1 MLATYDRRLGMKVQ
15 LFAPP
20 WGAPGMTAEGQ
31 EAVKILGDNVW
42 ADASTRFYAERD
54 AKLRMGKRASKG
66 MQATLNKLLVEKFE
80 GEGWY
85 ADSGYFIK
93 EDTWVRVTF
102 RHQMSLGSDIID
114 AQKVC
119 ARSGIKLAMILAAN
133 RETLDIVSPNDA
145 AALVSF
151 EKLEREILDL
161 DGVID
166 IPLVYG
172 KLTPLTH
179 ASRAVEN
186 QLLRD
191 RPRDKTVPQYY
202 AVDIE

>member
-1 MLATYDRRLGMKVQ
+1 MKVQ

-20 WGAPGMTAEGQ
+20 WGAPRMTDEGQ
-31 EAVKILGDNVW
+31 EAVNIMADNVW
-42 ADASTRFYAERD
+42 ADASVRFYAERD
-54 AKLRMGKRASKG
+54 AKVRMGKRAPKG
-66 MQATLNKLLVEKFE
+66 MQGILNRLLVEKFE
-80 GEGWY
+80 ANGWD
-85 ADSGYFIK
+85 ADAGYFVK
-93 EDTWVRVTF
+93 NATWVRVTF

-119 ARSGIKLAMILAAN
+119 ARSGISLAMILAAD
-133 RETLDIVSPNDA
+133 RATLGTISPNDA

-151 EKLEREILDL
+151 EKLQRAILDL

-179 ASRAVEN
+179 ASQAVER
-186 QLLRD
+186 QLLKE
-191 RPRDKTVPQYY
+191 RPRDRTVPQ
-202 AVDIE
+202 